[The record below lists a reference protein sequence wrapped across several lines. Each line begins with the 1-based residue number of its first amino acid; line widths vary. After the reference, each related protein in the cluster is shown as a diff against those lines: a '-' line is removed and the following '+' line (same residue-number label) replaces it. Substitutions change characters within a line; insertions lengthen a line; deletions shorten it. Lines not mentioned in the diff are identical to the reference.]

1 MAIKR
6 LVPQARLV
14 TLIGV
19 GGVGKTR
26 LAQRVAGDL
35 RRTFPDGVWLVELAA
50 LRDPALIAQ
59 VAAAALGLRDRSAAW
74 NVDTLAEHVADRRL
88 LMVLDNCEHLL
99 EASAGLAAALLRT
112 SPGVRVLATSR
123 QPLGLPGEHVV
134 AVAPLSVPAAGQAA
148 AAPADL
154 TRYEAVNLFVE
165 RATAAAPGFTL
176 DDHNAEAVARLCSRL
191 EGLPLGIELA
201 AVKMRAL
208 TPQQIVER
216 LDERY
221 GLLRTGTAVGEP
233 RQQTLEA
240 LFDWSHALCSPDE
253 RRLWARVSVFT
264 GGFGLQAAED
274 VCSGDGLDRDRVAG
288 LLSALVDKS
297 IVARVGEDGD
307 GSRYRLLD
315 MIRDYGR
322 RRLAGSGEEERLR
335 RRHRDHYQRLA
346 ERIADQWFTAE
357 EVAAVHRLQAEFPN
371 LRAALDFSADGHGPG
386 QDGPDHAGLR
396 LAASLWFGWRA
407 VGLVREGRRRLD
419 LLLAADRS
427 PTPERARALVAAG
440 WLAGIQEDH
449 ASAAA
454 MLEEARALGTRL
466 RDEWV
471 LAHVAQFTGHLAMA
485 EGDVA
490 GAAELLERAQ
500 AAHSAA
506 GDRVGLAI
514 TLVRRGLVVAE
525 LGDIGRACALA
536 EEFQTLAERNSS
548 RRLEAYGRW
557 ALSVIMWLAGDPGRA
572 DAEARHSIRLHWAD
586 DDQLGAAYGLEVLA
600 WIAAEERRAERAAFL
615 LGGLQQLWQRPGTPL
630 AGHAYLAVHHR
641 NCRDGARDA
650 LGGAAFDR
658 AFAQGG
664 RCGHDALMAYA
675 LEEPRQAAAAPSGP
689 SAPSGPAGAAPE
701 LTPREREVA
710 RLVAQGMTNK
720 RIAAALVIAPRT
732 AEGHVEHILTKLGF
746 TSRAQIAAWYT
757 EQATASHAPSA

>member
-35 RRTFPDGVWLVELAA
+35 RRAFHDGVWLVELAA

-59 VAAAALGLRDRSAAW
+59 VAAAALGLHDRSAAW
-74 NVDTLAEHVADRRL
+74 NVDTLAEHVADRQL

-99 EASAGLAAALLRT
+99 ETSAGLVGALLRT
-112 SPGVRVLATSR
+112 APGVRVLATSR

-134 AVAPLSVPAAGQAA
+134 AVDPLSVPAAETA

-154 TRYEAVNLFVE
+154 MRYEAVNLFVE
-165 RATAAAPGFTL
+165 RATAAAPGFVL
-176 DDHNAEAVARLCSRL
+176 DDHNAEAVARLCARL

-208 TPQQIVER
+208 SPQQIVDR

-240 LFDWSHALCSPDE
+240 LFDWSHSLCSPDE

-264 GGFGLQAAED
+264 GGFGLQAAEE
-274 VCSGDGLDRDRVAG
+274 VCSGDGLDRDRIAE
-288 LLSALVDKS
+288 LLAALVDKS
-297 IVARVGEDGD
+297 IVARVSANGD

-322 RRLAGSGEEERLR
+322 RRLAESGEEEPLR
-335 RRHRDHYQRLA
+335 RRHRDYYQRLA
-346 ERIADQWFTAE
+346 EQIAAQWFTAE
-357 EVAAVHRLQAEFPN
+357 EVAAVHRLQVEFPN
-371 LRAALDFSADGHGPG
+371 LRAALDFSVDHDEPGPG
-386 QDGPDHAGLR
+386 NGGLR

-419 LLLAADRS
+419 RLLAIDRS

-449 ASAAA
+449 ETATA
-454 MLEEARALGTRL
+454 MFTEAHALGTRL
-466 RDEWV
+466 QDAWV
-471 LAHVAQFTGHLAMA
+471 LAHVAQFTAHLAMA

-490 GAAELLERAQ
+490 RAAELLEQAQVAHRA
-500 AAHSAA
+500 AD
-506 GDRVGLAI
+506 DRVGLAI
-514 TLVRRGLVVAE
+514 TLVRLGLAVSE
-525 LGDIGRACALA
+525 LGDVARACALA
-536 EEFQTLAERNSS
+536 EEFQALAERHSS

-557 ALSVIMWLAGDPGRA
+557 ALSVIMWQAGDAGRA

-600 WIAAEERRAERAAFL
+600 WIAAREGRAERAAFL

-630 AGHAYLAVHHR
+630 AGHAYLTVHHR
-641 NCRDGARDA
+641 DCQADARGA
-650 LGGAAFDR
+650 LGDTAFDR

-675 LEEPRQAAAAPSGP
+675 LEESRKAAEAPP
-689 SAPSGPAGAAPE
+689 EPADDAPE

-710 RLVAQGMTNK
+710 ELVAQGMTNK

-757 EQATASHAPSA
+757 GQRATTSHAPSA